1 MYVLPILKNNNQRKE
16 FIKNYHTWP
25 VWIDIKETGERY
37 YRYDLTD
44 KIAIVVKVSLRHI
57 FQNDLTEKLDYGV
70 EQYYILGIKTE
81 WEPGGTIFIEDDTRT
96 FYECQSN
103 KSALIEY
110 LRYFQKK
117 GRLSENAGSNKAN

>member
-1 MYVLPILKNNNQRKE
+1 MLPILKNNDQRKE
-16 FIKNYHTWP
+16 FIEAYKSWP
-25 VWIDIKETGERY
+25 IWIDLKETGERY
-37 YRYDLTD
+37 YRYNFTD
-44 KIAIVVKVSLRHI
+44 KIAIVVKVSQRHI
-57 FQNDLTEKLDYGV
+57 YKDYKETKDIDYGA
-70 EQYYILGIKTE
+70 EQYYLIGVRTE
-81 WEPGGTIFIEDDTRT
+81 WTSKGTIIKEDDTRT